1 MRDEPLSEM
10 AGVRDMITA
19 VAAGVEK
26 FPFGAGGDVAAGAS
40 RRASA
45 AVGASV
51 SAGES
56 FATGMVETAL
66 PQKKQFK
73 AVADAF
79 GIFPEYKALQV
90 HIDPNTSTL
99 WCMTRADGPL
109 QYSPLLV
116 RELHDVADHI
126 ERFHAGAVP
135 GVAGPKFLVTGSH
148 IPSVYNLGGDLEIFL
163 ACVRQREREKL
174 RIYAHEC
181 VRIVH
186 RSLVNFNTPIVS
198 IGLVQGDAL
207 GGGLEAALTFNFMI
221 AEESARF
228 GFPEVLFNTF
238 PGMGAHSILTRRIGS
253 RLAEQIIFSGKI
265 YTAAEFKELG
275 LVDFVVPDGEGIASV
290 QKFIK
295 QNAPRAAA
303 IAAINE
309 SRRRYHPIEMSE
321 LLEITDRWV
330 DLVMKLDNASL
341 RKMEFLLKAQ
351 KKILAER

>member
-1 MRDEPLSEM
+1 MRDEEFPGLSELRQM
-10 AGVRDMITA
+10 AH
-19 VAAGVEK
+19 VASSLHVIADTQVISDTPEPG
-26 FPFGAGGDVAAGAS
+26 FDPANS
-40 RRASA
+40 TTA
-45 AVGASV
+45 AVRIVSERPPVTGLPGAE
-51 SAGES
+51 A
-56 FATGMVETAL
+56 AQL
-66 PQKKQFK
+66 
-73 AVADAF
+73 
-79 GIFPEYKALQV
+79 FPHYQALQA

-126 ERFHAGAVP
+126 ERFHAAAVP
-135 GVAGPKFLVTGSH
+135 GVAAPKFLVTGSH
-148 IPSVYNLGGDLEIFL
+148 IPSVYNLGVDLEIFL
-163 ACVRQREREKL
+163 KCVRQGDHETL
-174 RIYAHEC
+174 RTYAHEC

-198 IGLVQGDAL
+198 IGLAQGDAL

-265 YTAAEFKELG
+265 YSAAEFRDLG
-275 LVDFVVPDGEGIASV
+275 LVDVIVPDGEGVASV

-295 QNAPRAAA
+295 QNAPRAGA

-309 SRRRYHPIEMSE
+309 TRRRYHPIELCE

-330 DLVMKLDNASL
+330 KLVMNLDSPSL

-351 KKILAER
+351 KKIKPDR